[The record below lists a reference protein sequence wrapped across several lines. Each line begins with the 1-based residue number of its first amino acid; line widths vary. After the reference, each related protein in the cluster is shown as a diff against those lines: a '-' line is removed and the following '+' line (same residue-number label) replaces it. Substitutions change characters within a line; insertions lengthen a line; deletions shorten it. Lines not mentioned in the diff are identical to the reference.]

1 MVAADCPFAVKAFC
15 DADWGGEIPSR
26 RSTSGGAVSVLRC
39 AVATWSRTQ
48 SAVALSSAEAE
59 YYSLAVAVSEGRM
72 VQNMLMEMESL
83 EALPPLMALTDA
95 SAAKGAAERA
105 GPLRMKHLELRQMFV
120 KEMCE
125 AGLLAIDKIRTED
138 NPVDC
143 LTKTLCQTRLDRC
156 LATTSCWQ
164 LRRSSQT

>member
-1 MVAADCPFAVKAFC
+1 MPIGAV
-15 DADWGGEIPSR
+15 
-26 RSTSGGAVSVLRC
+26 RSLRTSGGAVSVLRC

-59 YYSLAVAVSEGRM
+59 YYALAVAVSEGRM

-83 EALPPLMALTDA
+83 ESEPMLTAITDA
-95 SAAKGAAERA
+95 SAAKGAAERV

-125 AGLLAIDKIRTED
+125 AGLLAIDKIKTTD
-138 NPVDC
+138 NPVEF
-143 LTKTLCQTRLDRC
+143 LTKAAGQLPCDHVL
-156 LATTSCWQ
+156 LATTSWLAD
-164 LRRSSQT
+164 LRSMQPSVVCCF

>member
-1 MVAADCPFAVKAFC
+1 M
-15 DADWGGEIPSR
+15 
-26 RSTSGGAVSVLRC
+26 SVLRC

-59 YYSLAVAVSEGRM
+59 YYALAVAVSEGRM
-72 VQNMLMEMESL
+72 VQNMLKEMESL
-83 EALPPLMALTDA
+83 EAVPMLTAITDA
-95 SAAKGAAERA
+95 SAAKGAAERV

-125 AGLLAIDKIRTED
+125 AGLLIIEKVKTKD

-143 LTKTLCQTRLDRC
+143 LTKTLCQARLDRC
-156 LATTSCWQ
+156 LETTSCWQ